1 MKNIAKIAVL
11 SACLITQFCLAQDAE
26 SFSVIKTCSQDICS
40 VYRIF
45 EDNSKK
51 IVKFDA
57 NKISDIKKIDDNL
70 YYFHISC
77 GSPCGYGHYITSKDL
92 FLTKDN
98 EVLFD
103 KNRKCIIYADW
114 NDHKIFSRIL
124 SDKKP
129 LNKLIYNFSNIAKY
143 KDNEDYQEL
152 LDSEPLHQIFK
163 EDAFIDNKGILH
175 LYAFGKKSNLITLE
189 IKDAC
194 ES

>member
-1 MKNIAKIAVL
+1 MKNGAKITVL
-11 SACLITQFCLAQDAE
+11 SACLMTQFCLAKDANK
-26 SFSVIKTCSQDICS
+26 FLVIKTCSQDTCS

-45 EDNSKK
+45 EDKSKE

-57 NKISDIKKIDDNL
+57 SKISDIKKIDDNL

-77 GSPCGYGHYITSKDL
+77 GSPCGYGHYITRNDL

-98 EVLFD
+98 EILFD
-103 KNRKCIIYADW
+103 KNRKCIIYAKW
-114 NDHKIFSRIL
+114 NEHKIFSRIL

-129 LNKLIYNFSNIAKY
+129 LNKLIYNFSNIAMY

-152 LDSEPLHQIFK
+152 LDTEPLHQIFK
-163 EDAFIDNKGILH
+163 EDAFIDSNGILH
-175 LYAFGKKSNLITLE
+175 LYAFGKQSNLITLE